1 VDAYVLLH
9 VLPPHSQ
16 TLAERLPSDPKYGKA
31 VDYAVAVWGRWD
43 VVARVSIDR
52 GGHEDDLQGLYD
64 LLDMLHQE
72 TGVTSTE
79 TLLVRSDQRRPG
91 TTTPDEE
98 AGWAFVLLSVGPHEV
113 GSILEASRTVIG
125 VVEVAGVLGAA
136 DVLVTA
142 RYSQEPA
149 IRKLVMGQLQ
159 MIRGVRNSETLLSI
173 PSGG

>member
-1 VDAYVLLH
+1 MDAYVLLH

-16 TLAERLPSDPKYGKA
+16 SLAERLPSDPKYAKA

-43 VVARVSIDR
+43 VVAHVSIDR
-52 GGHEDDLQGLYD
+52 GGDQDDLQGLYD

-72 TGVTSTE
+72 SGVRSTE
-79 TLLVRSDQRRPG
+79 TLLVRGDQRLRG
-91 TTTPDEE
+91 ATTPDEE
-98 AGWAFVLLSVGPHEV
+98 AGWAFVLLGVGPHEV
-113 GSILEASRTVIG
+113 RSVLEGSQSVMG

-149 IRKLVMGQLQ
+149 IKK
-159 MIRGVRNSETLLSI
+159 
-173 PSGG
+173 